1 MKRNLKQR
9 LKHSLVI
16 TIIALML
23 LIVLTSCFDAN
34 EVDDMIYIV
43 CVGVDRGVADKWR
56 ITLQYENMKESS
68 PQSQGGGS
76 SSSASSSDEGQE
88 QQGEQEET
96 PKDRVEDQGSISY
109 VSIDA
114 PSFFAGIDMLNTSI
128 SRKISFMHLQFI
140 VFSHEVATCDEL
152 ASFLAPIMRFREIR
166 ETVHVYITKN
176 KAMDIIKANTPI
188 IGSALAKDHLIWT
201 RESERTGFFP
211 NSTLNDYYNS
221 LKSNR
226 RFPITAIISL
236 NEMKSFVED
245 AEPYKGKL
253 KSGGEYMSGELP
265 RLGLNQLEIWGVA
278 VFDGDIMVGELNG
291 RETRVLLIL
300 RGEFERSFVNLE
312 DPANPDYAIPLDV
325 TVREKPKV
333 KVSIKDEKPVV
344 NVGLKLDADI
354 LAIQSHVYYENP
366 ANKRVLEEACTNM
379 MLDEVEKLIVKCRD
393 LGVDPFK
400 FGEYASRQFLTI
412 QELEEYNWN
421 EKFKEATI
429 IVDLSVIIRRT
440 GTMLKSNKIISPD
453 GQPKEVA

>member
-140 VFSHEVATCDEL
+140 VFSHELATCDEL
-152 ASFLAPIMRFREIR
+152 ASFLGSNNEI
-166 ETVHVYITKN
+166 
-176 KAMDIIKANTPI
+176 
-188 IGSALAKDHLIWT
+188 
-201 RESERTGFFP
+201 
-211 NSTLNDYYNS
+211 
-221 LKSNR
+221 
-226 RFPITAIISL
+226 
-236 NEMKSFVED
+236 
-245 AEPYKGKL
+245 
-253 KSGGEYMSGELP
+253 
-265 RLGLNQLEIWGVA
+265 
-278 VFDGDIMVGELNG
+278 
-291 RETRVLLIL
+291 
-300 RGEFERSFVNLE
+300 
-312 DPANPDYAIPLDV
+312 
-325 TVREKPKV
+325 
-333 KVSIKDEKPVV
+333 
-344 NVGLKLDADI
+344 
-354 LAIQSHVYYENP
+354 
-366 ANKRVLEEACTNM
+366 
-379 MLDEVEKLIVKCRD
+379 
-393 LGVDPFK
+393 
-400 FGEYASRQFLTI
+400 
-412 QELEEYNWN
+412 
-421 EKFKEATI
+421 
-429 IVDLSVIIRRT
+429 
-440 GTMLKSNKIISPD
+440 
-453 GQPKEVA
+453 

>member
-1 MKRNLKQR
+1 
-9 LKHSLVI
+9 
-16 TIIALML
+16 ML

-140 VFSHEVATCDEL
+140 VFSQEL
-152 ASFLAPIMRFREIR
+152 AKSEELSTFLAPIMRFREIR
-166 ETVHVYITKN
+166 ETVHIYITKN

-201 RESERTGFFP
+201 RESESTGFFP
-211 NSTLNDYYNS
+211 HSILNNFYNS

-236 NEMKSFVED
+236 NE
-245 AEPYKGKL
+245 
-253 KSGGEYMSGELP
+253 
-265 RLGLNQLEIWGVA
+265 
-278 VFDGDIMVGELNG
+278 
-291 RETRVLLIL
+291 
-300 RGEFERSFVNLE
+300 
-312 DPANPDYAIPLDV
+312 
-325 TVREKPKV
+325 
-333 KVSIKDEKPVV
+333 
-344 NVGLKLDADI
+344 
-354 LAIQSHVYYENP
+354 
-366 ANKRVLEEACTNM
+366 
-379 MLDEVEKLIVKCRD
+379 
-393 LGVDPFK
+393 
-400 FGEYASRQFLTI
+400 
-412 QELEEYNWN
+412 
-421 EKFKEATI
+421 
-429 IVDLSVIIRRT
+429 
-440 GTMLKSNKIISPD
+440 
-453 GQPKEVA
+453 

>member
-140 VFSHEVATCDEL
+140 VFSHEMATCDEL

-188 IGSALAKDHLIWT
+188 IGSELAKDHLIWT

-211 NSTLNDYYNS
+211 QSTLNDYYNS